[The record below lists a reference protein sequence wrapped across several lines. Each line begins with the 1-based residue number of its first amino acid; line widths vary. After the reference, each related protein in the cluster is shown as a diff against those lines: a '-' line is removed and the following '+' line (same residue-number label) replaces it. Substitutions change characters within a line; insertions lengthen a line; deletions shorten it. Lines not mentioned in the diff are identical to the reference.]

1 MRQRA
6 ILFTVCAAAMAVSA
20 CSGVR
25 QALGA
30 EKVTPDEFR
39 VVTIAP
45 LTVPPEY
52 NLRPPRPGEPRPEEI
67 YPDQAA
73 RAALL
78 GSTGNF
84 EGSDGEALLIAQAGG
99 GEADPF
105 IRAIIDGEAGGVVH
119 KTRTFSDQ
127 IMFWRGEGSTGIAS
141 DQTPLDAEEEA
152 ERLAR
157 DQARAEALTGGGQV
171 EIERDR
177 GGIGKLPGL

>member
-6 ILFTVCAAAMAVSA
+6 IIFTVCATALALSA

-67 YPDQAA
+67 YPDQQA

-78 GSTGNF
+78 GSSGNF
-84 EGSDGEALLIAQAGG
+84 EGSDGEALLVARAGG

-119 KTRTFSDQ
+119 KTRSFSDQ
-127 IMFWRGEGSTGIAS
+127 IMFWRGDGSTGISSA
-141 DQTPLDAEEEA
+141 QTPLDAEAEA

-157 DQARAEALTGGGQV
+157 AEAVTGGQPV
-171 EIERDR
+171 EIQRDR
-177 GGIGKLPGL
+177 GGLGKLPGL

>member
-6 ILFTVCAAAMAVSA
+6 IIFSVCAVAIAVSA
-20 CSGVR
+20 CTNVR
-25 QALGA
+25 RAMGA

-73 RAALL
+73 RTALL
-78 GSTGNF
+78 GSSGNF
-84 EGSDGEALLIAQAGG
+84 EGSDGEALLVARAGG

-105 IRAIIDGEAGGVVH
+105 IRAIIDGETAGVVR
-119 KTRTFSDQ
+119 KTRGFSDQ
-127 IMFWRGEGSTGIAS
+127 IMFWRDGNAPVLSEGE
-141 DQTPLDAEEEA
+141 TPIDAEEEA
-152 ERLAR
+152 ERIAR
-157 DQARAEALTGGGQV
+157 DQARADALTGGGQV

>member
-6 ILFTVCAAAMAVSA
+6 LFASLAVAAIAVSG
-20 CSGVR
+20 CTNVR

-52 NLRPPRPGEPRPEEI
+52 NLRPPRPGEARPEEI

-78 GSTGNF
+78 GEQQSF
-84 EGSDGEALLIAQAGG
+84 DGSDGEALLVARAGA

-105 IRAIIDGEAGGVVH
+105 IREIVDGETAGVVR
-119 KTRTFSDQ
+119 KTRSFTDQ
-127 IMFWRGEGSTGIAS
+127 ILFWQGDGTTYRDAE
-141 DQTPLDAEEEA
+141 TPIDAEEEA
-152 ERLAR
+152 ARLAEQR
-157 DQARAEALTGGGQV
+157 ARIDAVTGGQDV

-177 GGIGKLPGL
+177 GGLGKLPGL

>member
-6 ILFTVCAAAMAVSA
+6 IFVSLAIAAVAVTG
-20 CSGVR
+20 CSNVR

-52 NLRPPRPGEPRPEEI
+52 NLRPPRPGEPRPEDV

-73 RAALL
+73 RAALF
-78 GSTGNF
+78 GQQDDF
-84 EGSDGEALLIAQAGG
+84 EGSDGEALLVARAGA

-105 IRAIIDGEAGGVVH
+105 IREIVDGETAGLVR
-119 KTRTFSDQ
+119 KTRSFTDQ
-127 IMFWRGEGSTGIAS
+127 ILFWQGPGTTYRDAE
-141 DQTPLDAEEEA
+141 TPLDADEEA
-152 ERLAR
+152 ARLAEQ
-157 DQARAEALTGGGQV
+157 QARIDAVTGGQPV

-177 GGIGKLPGL
+177 SRIGKLPGL